1 MMIKMKRNKHKKQF
15 WNIGLKNN
23 LLINILKR
31 QILKDLNDSNS
42 SYPDIHIQ
50 SLYFINKIIV
60 IFLDAFCIE
69 FILRIT

>member
-69 FILRIT
+69 FILRIA